1 MTRFSPL
8 QEMAADERALRQAL
22 AGLEAA
28 LKGDLQTIAAFRE
41 VRTFWIYTRPSYH
54 PRRVAVQ
61 SHCMH
66 GSFDAYTTTSTTTS
80 SLLRACFERWVGSDC
95 QTSSSHGFSSALDA
109 PPPHRSLPWIQF
121 LRMNECKKLHLYSH
135 LYLLQKVVALLHYTE
150 QVVRTFQRTL
160 PS

>member
-80 SLLRACFERWVGSDC
+80 SLLRACFERRVGSDC
-95 QTSSSHGFSSALDA
+95 QTSSSHGFSSALD
-109 PPPHRSLPWIQF
+109 
-121 LRMNECKKLHLYSH
+121 SH